1 MTFKLK
7 VKLNLNGKINQAY
20 QIVNVKELQIWRLKN
35 LLTQEE
41 VAKKFGISLRAFVYI
56 EEDKKSYIK
65 RDTLK
70 KIKEKGLVEFEF
82 VEG

>member
-7 VKLNLNGKINQAY
+7 IKLNLDGGINQAY

-35 LLTQEE
+35 LLTQQE

-65 RDTLK
+65 CDTLK

-82 VEG
+82 VEE